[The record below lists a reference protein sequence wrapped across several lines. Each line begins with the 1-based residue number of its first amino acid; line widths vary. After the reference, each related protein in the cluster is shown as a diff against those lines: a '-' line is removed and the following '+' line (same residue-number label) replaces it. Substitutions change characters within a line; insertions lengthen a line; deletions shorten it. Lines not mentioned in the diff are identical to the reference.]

1 MDSKKDEFEKINTI
15 NELENQCEDL
25 CETIQ
30 VDPDYE
36 FDEDDKKCMDEIIK
50 FYKSP
55 KALLEE
61 KFKIKF
67 ENLSK

>member
-25 CETIQ
+25 YEKIQ

-36 FDEDDKKCMDEIIK
+36 FDEDDKDLWMK
-50 FYKSP
+50 
-55 KALLEE
+55 
-61 KFKIKF
+61 
-67 ENLSK
+67 